1 MKYTALLLTILLSGC
16 STLVPTRPS
25 WPDVPKEI
33 TAGCPELKKLS
44 EETDKLSDVVSNVS
58 ENYSTYYE
66 CRVKQE
72 AWIEWY
78 NRQKK
83 IFEEVK

>member
-1 MKYTALLLTILLSGC
+1 MRFVALLAVLALAGC
-16 STLVPTRPS
+16 STIVPVRQS

-33 TAGCPELKKLS
+33 AEGCPELKQLPPETEKLS
-44 EETDKLSDVVSNVS
+44 EVVSNVS
-58 ENYSTYYE
+58 ENYGTYYE

-72 AWIEWY
+72 AWIDWY

-83 IFEEVK
+83 IFNEVK

>member
-1 MKYTALLLTILLSGC
+1 MRILILALLLTGC

-25 WPDVPKEI
+25 WPEVPKEI
-33 TAGCPELKKLS
+33 SAGCPELKKVP
-44 EETDKLSDVVSNVS
+44 EGTEKLSDVVGTVT
-58 ENYSTYYE
+58 ENYGTYYE

>member
-1 MKYTALLLTILLSGC
+1 MRIALLALLLAGC
-16 STLVPTRPS
+16 STLVPVRQT
-25 WPDVPKEI
+25 WPEVPKEI
-33 TAGCPELKKLS
+33 AAGCPELKKIADGT
-44 EETDKLSDVVSNVS
+44 EQLSDVVSNVS
-58 ENYSTYYE
+58 ENYGTYYE